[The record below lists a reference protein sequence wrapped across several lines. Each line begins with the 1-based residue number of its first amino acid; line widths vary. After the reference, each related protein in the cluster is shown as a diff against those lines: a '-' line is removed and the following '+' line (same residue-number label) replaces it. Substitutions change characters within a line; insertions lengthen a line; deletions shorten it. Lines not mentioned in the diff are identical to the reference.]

1 MRIAVVDKDKCNP
14 EKCGFLCI
22 SLCPMNRSGKKC
34 IVPEGKRIR
43 IDEALCT
50 GCGICQN
57 RCPFEAIKIINLPE
71 KLTKKPIHRYGKNG
85 FSLFNLPSPLFG
97 KIIGIV
103 GKNAIGKTTAIK
115 ILAGLLEPNLGKEK
129 ASYEELLEYFKGTE
143 AQTFFEKLK
152 NKEIKISYKPQNI
165 DLLAENYKGKKVKEL
180 LEKVNE
186 RNILNEI
193 IEKLELKNILNNKI
207 ENISGGELQ
216 RVAIAGTILKKA
228 NLYIFDEPTSYLDIK
243 QRLKLAKIIREQ
255 STSKNAVLVVEHDLI
270 VLDYMSDL
278 IYIMYGEEN
287 AYGITSLVRT
297 ARAGINTF
305 LEGYLKEE
313 NIRFRDKAIKFFKS
327 EAKKSQG
334 KDELISWKNIE
345 KKLGNFKLIAKEGS
359 ISKRETIGI
368 LGENGIGKTTFMRI
382 LAKDL
387 DKDKGEISKKIK
399 ISYKPQYLKASN
411 SFVKDVLKDAFSKY
425 TTQLINPLGLK
436 FLKEKKLNQLSGGQ
450 LQKVAIAICLSKEAE
465 LYLLDEPSA
474 YLDVEQRLMLSK
486 VIKDVINQKEA
497 SAVIIDHDLLFLD
510 YISDKLIVFQGTPAK
525 EGFALGPFTMEEG
538 MNLFLKNLG
547 ITFRRDKETLR
558 PRANKKGS
566 KLDEEQKKSEK
577 YYYT

>member
-1 MRIAVVDKDKCNP
+1 
-14 EKCGFLCI
+14 
-22 SLCPMNRSGKKC
+22 
-34 IVPEGKRIR
+34 
-43 IDEALCT
+43 
-50 GCGICQN
+50 
-57 RCPFEAIKIINLPE
+57 
-71 KLTKKPIHRYGKNG
+71 
-85 FSLFNLPSPLFG
+85 
-97 KIIGIV
+97 
-103 GKNAIGKTTAIK
+103 
-115 ILAGLLEPNLGKEK
+115 
-129 ASYEELLEYFKGTE
+129 
-143 AQTFFEKLK
+143 
-152 NKEIKISYKPQNI
+152 
-165 DLLAENYKGKKVKEL
+165 
-180 LEKVNE
+180 
-186 RNILNEI
+186 
-193 IEKLELKNILNNKI
+193 
-207 ENISGGELQ
+207 
-216 RVAIAGTILKKA
+216 
-228 NLYIFDEPTSYLDIK
+228 
-243 QRLKLAKIIREQ
+243 
-255 STSKNAVLVVEHDLI
+255 
-270 VLDYMSDL
+270 
-278 IYIMYGEEN
+278 MYGEEN
-287 AYGITSLVRT
+287 AHGITSLVRT
-297 ARAGINTF
+297 ARTGINTF

-334 KDELISWKNIE
+334 KDELISWKDIE
-345 KKLGNFKLIAKEGS
+345 KRLGNFKLIAKEGS
-359 ISKRETIGI
+359 ISKKETIGI

-387 DKDKGEISKKIK
+387 EKDKGEISKKIK
-399 ISYKPQYLKASN
+399 VSYKPQYLKASE

-450 LQKVAIAICLSKEAE
+450 LQRVAIALCLSKEAE

-566 KLDEEQKKSEK
+566 KLDEEQKKLGK